1 MSGTVQGPS
10 KMAPS
15 VATAKVYIGNFS
27 KGLSEF
33 NLDTRKKA
41 DSSGSDVHRLI

>member
-10 KMAPS
+10 NMTPS
-15 VATAKVYIGNFS
+15 VAMAKVYIGNFS
-27 KGLSEF
+27 KGLPEF
-33 NLDTRKKA
+33 NRDTREKA